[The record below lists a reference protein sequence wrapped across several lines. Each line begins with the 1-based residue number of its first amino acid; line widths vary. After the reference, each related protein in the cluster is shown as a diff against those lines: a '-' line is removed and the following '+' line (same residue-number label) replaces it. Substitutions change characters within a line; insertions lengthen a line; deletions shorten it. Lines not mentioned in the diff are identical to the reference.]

1 MYEHDLEEAS
11 HTKKP
16 CTGKSKGYGMGP
28 FATSSSR
35 YISDLLEKYGLGFKP
50 SSPNP
55 FTTDDT
61 KEELEEGRSDF
72 SILPHHGQFDQ
83 PSHLYELHGNA
94 LQSIDEWLEHVKMRH
109 SKVIGSH
116 TFSDIKG
123 YTVVA
128 NVGGEHVHTYH
139 RHGVHGGMG
148 RYRKQAGCLAGRFVM
163 FSAITNQY
171 CALTIPHV
179 LLFPL
184 FLFLFVCR
192 LSRALRSLKPTE
204 AFLVTFT
211 IGAGIGALARILI
224 LFFVLIRR
232 SHQHLNSPPALSDH
246 RRSNDEERD
255 ATLPAYS
262 EVVKEK
268 GEEASE
274 IVPEKAP

>member
-1 MYEHDLEEAS
+1 MTFDPVPSHSAIILSSVNAIVIPPPDIFDRLPDVPHFKPLPQGLDRAHRGKVFAPARLMYEHDLEEAS

-171 CALTIPHV
+171 CALTIAHV
-179 LLFPL
+179 LLFSL
-184 FLFLFVCR
+184 FFLFF
-192 LSRALRSLKPTE
+192 LSFADY
-204 AFLVTFT
+204 
-211 IGAGIGALARILI
+211 LARFDL
-224 LFFVLIRR
+224 
-232 SHQHLNSPPALSDH
+232 
-246 RRSNDEERD
+246 
-255 ATLPAYS
+255 
-262 EVVKEK
+262 
-268 GEEASE
+268 
-274 IVPEKAP
+274 